1 MARCALIADFFAR
14 QFPRDFLLLFFSF
27 FFSRSKHHGRFIK
40 GLACYYYSFGFR
52 TARNEQSGGV
62 IVFKR
67 EQIIASIH
75 ASRENTSIDRR
86 CVFFFPIRDFA
97 RLSSRCVR
105 WANKIP
111 LIVRKNLEHV
121 PQRIRLNLCYRKG
134 S

>member
-1 MARCALIADFFAR
+1 MCFNCRLFCAPIPSRFPSSFF
-14 QFPRDFLLLFFSF
+14 FFLLLSIQT
-27 FFSRSKHHGRFIK
+27 SRSFYK
-40 GLACYYYSFGFR
+40 GLGLLLLLSFR

-86 CVFFFPIRDFA
+86 CVFFFPRRDFA

-121 PQRIRLNLCYRKG
+121 PQRIRLDLCYRKG

>member
-1 MARCALIADFFAR
+1 MCFNCRLFCAPIPSR
-14 QFPRDFLLLFFSF
+14 FPSSF
-27 FFSRSKHHGRFIK
+27 FFFFLLSIQTSRSFYK
-40 GLACYYYSFGFR
+40 GLGLLLLLSFR

-75 ASRENTSIDRR
+75 ASRENTSIDLR

-97 RLSSRCVR
+97 RLSSHCVR
-105 WANKIP
+105 YKIP

-121 PQRIRLNLCYRKG
+121 PQRIRLDLCYRKG

>member
-1 MARCALIADFFAR
+1 MCFNCRLFCTPIPSRFPSSFF
-14 QFPRDFLLLFFSF
+14 FFLLLSIQT
-27 FFSRSKHHGRFIK
+27 SRSFYKRL
-40 GLACYYYSFGFR
+40 GLLLLLSFR

-75 ASRENTSIDRR
+75 ASRENTSIDR

-97 RLSSRCVR
+97 RLSTRCVR
-105 WANKIP
+105 WGNKIP

-121 PQRIRLNLCYRKG
+121 PQRIRLDLCYRKG